1 MKGTFFYLLQ
11 KYTEFNPHSDMDIG
25 ITRCSDGT
33 PHNNIL
39 CSSPT
44 PSWSGSKSTA
54 LQYEYSMRQTQMAT
68 WRDRT
73 VFKWSISCCFLL
85 HTVLPS
91 PEEYTTPSYK
101 GMPVEIDRPVTAQQ
115 VHEQTLVWL
124 FAQLLLLFELHSRP
138 YQEACVV

>member
-73 VFKWSISCCFLL
+73 VFNC
-85 HTVLPS
+85 

>member
-25 ITRCSDGT
+25 ITSCSDGT

-68 WRDRT
+68 WRLSYSCPQSFSLIPGEIYLWRNKNEKRERQIMRKIQNLTNT
-73 VFKWSISCCFLL
+73 V
-85 HTVLPS
+85 
-91 PEEYTTPSYK
+91 
-101 GMPVEIDRPVTAQQ
+101 
-115 VHEQTLVWL
+115 
-124 FAQLLLLFELHSRP
+124 
-138 YQEACVV
+138 